1 MPEHSQDNRRFGIQT
16 HLGKDA
22 VLLSGFEGEE
32 PISGLFTYSLDLVS
46 ENDGIEARSIVGKVV
61 TFWVQHPDDEFRY
74 FHGHVSEFLYVGRN
88 DRLSVYRARVVP
100 WLWFLTLNSD
110 CRIFQNLTIPEIVRK
125 VLIDR
130 GCTDFD
136 DTQLKGS
143 YSPLEYC
150 VQYNESDFTYISRLM
165 EEAGIF
171 YFFLHEKNRLVM
183 VITDTTS
190 ACRNCKDDQVAFSDN
205 LSERSLP
212 NQIWKWEH
220 RYEFRPG
227 KWSHRDFNFK
237 DPATEMLSTV
247 ATQIKLPGNQ
257 NLEVYQYPGDYD
269 VRAVGDTYA
278 RIRMEAEEAA
288 FDVVNGESYCRSF
301 SPGARFT
308 ISRHHSPREQGK
320 SYIITS
326 IIHTF
331 DASDVFVTGR
341 KSVSKGYSNT
351 FKCIPATVPFRSR
364 RTTPVSQ
371 IRGPQTAVVV
381 GPDGEEIYTDEHG
394 RVKVQFHWDRE
405 GQRNEHSSC
414 WMRVSQVHAGQG
426 WGMMDLP
433 RVGEEVIVS
442 FLEGDPD
449 RPIITGRV
457 YNGQNRP
464 PFALPAGKT
473 RRGNMTKTYKGAGH
487 NEMSMDDTPGKE
499 QLRMNAQ
506 YDMNSNVN
514 NDQTL
519 DVGNNQTEKVCVD
532 RTREVGGNET
542 IAVGVNKKVTVGTNH
557 DETVGLN
564 QTVNVGTNQSTSVGS
579 NQTNSVGSMK
589 NETVGMMSNEMV
601 GVAKTLNVGAVYSII
616 SGGAM
621 NTAVAMASMEE
632 VGMTKKII
640 VGSKFEISCGSSKLI
655 MESGGKITIQGSEI
669 LLTSS
674 GPVNIS
680 GSVIDLN

>member
-1 MPEHSQDNRRFGIQT
+1 
-16 HLGKDA
+16 
-22 VLLSGFEGEE
+22 
-32 PISGLFTYSLDLVS
+32 
-46 ENDGIEARSIVGKVV
+46 
-61 TFWVQHPDDEFRY
+61 
-74 FHGHVSEFLYVGRN
+74 
-88 DRLSVYRARVVP
+88 
-100 WLWFLTLNSD
+100 
-110 CRIFQNLTIPEIVRK
+110 
-125 VLIDR
+125 
-130 GCTDFD
+130 
-136 DTQLKGS
+136 
-143 YSPLEYC
+143 
-150 VQYNESDFTYISRLM
+150 M

-326 IIHTF
+326 IVHTF

-351 FKCIPATVPFRSR
+351 FKCIPATVPYRAR

-514 NDQTL
+514 NDQTET
-519 DVGNNQTEKVCVD
+519 VGVN
-532 RTREVGGNET
+532 RTREVGNNESVK
-542 IAVGVNKKVTVGTNH
+542 VGVDKSVQVGSNH
-557 DETVGLN
+557 KETVGAA
-564 QTVNVGTNQSTSVGS
+564 QTIEVGANQSTTIGGS
-579 NQTNSVGSMK
+579 QTNSIGGSQSNTIATSQSNSIGTLK
-589 NETVGMMSNEMV
+589 NETVGMASNEMV
-601 GVAKTLNVGAVYSII
+601 GMFKTVNVGVALNTLV
-616 SGGAM
+616 GALS
-621 NTAVAMASMEE
+621 AEE
-632 VGMTKKII
+632 VAGVKVII
-640 VGSKFEISCGSSKLI
+640 AGVSIAIQCGASSLT
-655 MESGGKITIQGSEI
+655 MDAGGKIVLKGTNI
-669 LLTSS
+669 LIDSS
-674 GPVNIS
+674 GPTKIN
-680 GSVIDLN
+680 GGPIDLN